1 MFPWASAALERQKQK
16 KQKKQNISVWDVEN
30 IFNWRFYACDFGYK
44 HFLNE
49 KCECAR
55 KYKTFWIL
63 FKEKLKE
70 FWYKIE
76 RNSDITAEMQDKY
89 KFLVL
94 NLK

>member
-16 KQKKQNISVWDVEN
+16 NKQNISVWDVEN
-30 IFNWRFYACDFGYK
+30 IFNWKFYACDFGHR

-49 KCECAR
+49 KCECR
-55 KYKTFWIL
+55 KTYKTFWLL